1 MGRYELPVFCCMG
14 RRGRA
19 GCDPLMTPYL
29 PISPHI
35 SPYLGA
41 ASLMT
46 PVTAS
51 SSFVCRQS
59 IEQMSPS
66 TDPETS
72 ALAEPGWNR
81 TALT

>member
-1 MGRYELPVFCCMG
+1 
-14 RRGRA
+14 
-19 GCDPLMTPYL
+19 
-29 PISPHI
+29 
-35 SPYLGA
+35 
-41 ASLMT
+41 MT

-51 SSFVCRQS
+51 SSLVCRQS